1 MTMTRTP
8 HVNQLLTA
16 YAHRQLS
23 PAVRQRVIVH
33 IQECAAC
40 RAALEQETRL
50 ARDLMTLMPAVG
62 KPAQGQLAKLMPGIL
77 NKVSRRRSRVSYWG
91 NFPSYS
97 MALTILLLMC
107 VFMGSAIFNRPVHAV
122 ASPMV
127 PSDVK
132 ATWTPIFTGEP
143 TLVAAQPSASL
154 TAAAVG
160 VDKSPP
166 MSPVPLANNEH

>member
-1 MTMTRTP
+1 MTRTP
-8 HVNQLLTA
+8 HVNHLLSA

-23 PAVRQRVIVH
+23 PTMRQRVILH

-40 RAALEQETRL
+40 RTALEQETRL
-50 ARDLMTLMPAVG
+50 ARDLAAYMPAVG
-62 KPAQGQLAKLMPGIL
+62 RPAQGQLATLWPNIWS
-77 NKVSRRRSRVSYWG
+77 KVGRRRSRLAHWG

-107 VFMGSAIFNRPVHAV
+107 VFMGSAIFSRPAHAV

-143 TLVAAQPSASL
+143 TLVAAKPSASL

-160 VDKSPP
+160 VDMSPP
-166 MSPVPLANNEH
+166 MSPVPLAVDEHQ

>member
-1 MTMTRTP
+1 MTRTP
-8 HVNQLLTA
+8 HVHHLLTA

-23 PAVRQRVIVH
+23 PALRQRVIKH
-33 IQECAAC
+33 IQECATC
-40 RAALEQETRL
+40 RTALEQETRL
-50 ARDLMTLMPAVG
+50 ARDLATFMPTVG
-62 KPAQGQLAKLMPGIL
+62 QPPKGQLAALWPNIRS
-77 NKVSRRRSRVSYWG
+77 KVGQRRSRISRWG

-97 MALTILLLMC
+97 MALTILLLMF
-107 VFMGSAIFNRPVHAV
+107 VFMGSAIFYRPAHAV

-143 TLVAAQPSASL
+143 TLVAVQPAASL

-160 VDKSPP
+160 VDISPP
-166 MSPVPLANNEH
+166 ISPVPRATNEP

>member
-1 MTMTRTP
+1 M
-8 HVNQLLTA
+8 
-16 YAHRQLS
+16 RQH
-23 PAVRQRVIVH
+23 VIVH

-40 RAALEQETRL
+40 RTALEQETRL
-50 ARDLMTLMPAVG
+50 ARDLMTFMPAVG
-62 KPAQGQLAKLMPGIL
+62 KPAQGQLATLLPGIL
-77 NKVSRRRSRVSYWG
+77 GKIGQRRSRVAYWG

-143 TLVAAQPSASL
+143 TLVAAKPSASL
-154 TAAAVG
+154 TAAAIG
-160 VDKSPP
+160 VDMSPP
-166 MSPVPLANNEH
+166 MSPVPLAIDEH